1 MTLSDVEHGS
11 SSALSASGIR
21 AGYLDG
27 FVPRLPV
34 DLAGRSESEW
44 NSMGLVEVV
53 ADKYIGID
61 AVQGNLAVA
70 GAFEQASDIAI
81 GHRERGRA
89 AGVRAFSLR
98 GRHCRTVRGSDTGAA
113 RWPWGLVACH
123 RA

>member
-27 FVPRLPV
+27 FVLRLPV
-34 DLAGRSESEW
+34 DLAGRSQSELEFD
-44 NSMGLVEVV
+44 GLVEVV

-70 GAFEQASDIAI
+70 
-81 GHRERGRA
+81 
-89 AGVRAFSLR
+89 
-98 GRHCRTVRGSDTGAA
+98 
-113 RWPWGLVACH
+113 
-123 RA
+123 